1 MKDYKTVAEDVFR
14 RRDEV
19 IEENKTRRKKLTE
32 IGVSAACWA
41 AVGAVGF
48 GVWKT
53 QIDRKTVNSQDV
65 LSGTEQKAP
74 SDSIHSD
81 DLDEYLSH
89 PYNSSGHNNDGINST
104 VSESKTNKDDNNYDN
119 VVVDI
124 RCYPPIHGGIDGSLV
139 DDIMKMRGRIS
150 NIDVEIERGEYSPEN
165 GTAVIANSL
174 KTAVEKYGA
183 EDSHGEL
190 DYHVLIEYYKD
201 GKPIEITKVLWES
214 EYDRGIQLNFES
226 YSSDW
231 GATYEHHIW
240 SFMTVSDIESF
251 KPSEEYGYVLYLYDS
266 YFGYPYELMDN
277 IINGLYNNGVY
288 IE

>member
-19 IEENKTRRKKLTE
+19 IEENKIRRKKLAE
-32 IGVSAACWA
+32 VGISAACWA

-53 QIDRKTVNSQDV
+53 QIDGKTVNSQDV
-65 LSGTEQKAP
+65 ISGTEQKAP
-74 SDSIHSD
+74 SDSVRSD

-89 PYNSSGHNNDGINST
+89 PYNNSINST
-104 VSESKTNKDDNNYDN
+104 TSEPNEADNNYDN

-124 RCYPPIHGGIDGSLV
+124 QFYPPIRGGIDGSLV

-150 NIDVEIERGEYSPEN
+150 NIDVEIERGEYSPKN
-165 GTAVIANSL
+165 GTVVIANSL
-174 KTAVEKYGA
+174 KAAIEKYGA

-201 GKPIEITKVLWES
+201 GKPIEITKDLWQS
-214 EYDRGIQLNFES
+214 EWDRRIQLNFES

-240 SFMTVSDIESF
+240 SFMTVNDIESF
-251 KPSEEYGYVLYLYDS
+251 EPSEEYGYVLHLYDS

>member
-19 IEENKTRRKKLTE
+19 IEENKIRRKKLAE
-32 IGVSAACWA
+32 VGISAACWA

-53 QIDRKTVNSQDV
+53 QIDGKTVNSQDI
-65 LSGTEQKAP
+65 LSSTEQKAP
-74 SDSIHSD
+74 DYMLGSEFAPADSI
-81 DLDEYLSH
+81 
-89 PYNSSGHNNDGINST
+89 SSSI
-104 VSESKTNKDDNNYDN
+104 SESETSVPDKPNEADNNYDN
-119 VVVDI
+119 AVIDI
-124 RCYPPIHGGIDGSLV
+124 RCYPPIHGGINGPLV

-150 NIDVEIERGEYSPEN
+150 NIDVEIERGEYSPKN
-165 GTAVIANSL
+165 GTVVIANSL
-174 KTAVEKYGA
+174 KAAIEKYGA

-201 GKPIEITKVLWES
+201 GKPIEITKDLWQS
-214 EYDRGIQLNFES
+214 EWDRRIQLNFES

-240 SFMTVSDIESF
+240 SFMTVNDIESF
-251 KPSEEYGYVLYLYDS
+251 EPSEEYGYVLHLYDS